1 MGSRSSHMSQADL
14 FTWSMEHD
22 PVLRSTIVTVLV
34 LDSAPDWDRV
44 VRTLDRGTRLVPRFR
59 HVLTGLPWGL
69 APPRWTPDPDFD
81 LSWHLR
87 RVALPPPADEATVL
101 GLARREAM
109 TAFDPARPL
118 WTFTLLT
125 GPDDGLCA
133 AVLKVHHSLTDGL
146 GGVQIAAE
154 ILDFTRDGTERAPV
168 RPRDED
174 TRSPLADILVW
185 NAATGYGLVRA
196 AISNAATLGRAVFD
210 PVAALRRGAALTASV
225 ARLARPITTTL
236 SPLMTER
243 GLGREPAVL
252 DIPLDQLSDAA
263 YRAGCTVNDAF
274 LTGLLL
280 GLRGYHTGHGA
291 ALDRV
296 RVTVPISIR
305 EPGDPIGGNRITLAR
320 FGIPIARDDVLTTM
334 WTVHELVERWRH
346 EPAIPLSHAVAA
358 VFNRLPSG
366 ALAEMLKHVDFVA
379 SDVPGSPAPLYLAGA
394 RIERLRA
401 FGPTIG
407 TAFNATLISYAGTC
421 SVGITVDTAAVPD
434 LPEFTACLRS
444 GFDAVRD
451 FGAGV
456 RAPGSRPVA
465 VAVGG
470 GGR

>member
-34 LDSAPDWDRV
+34 LDSAPDWERV
-44 VRTLDRGTRLVPRFR
+44 IRTLDRGTRLVPRFR
-59 HVLTGLPWGL
+59 HVLVASPLGL
-69 APPRWTPDPDFD
+69 APPRWTPDADFD

-87 RVALPPPADEATVL
+87 RVALPPPADEESAL
-101 GLARREAM
+101 ELARIEAM

-125 GPDDGLCA
+125 GPADGVCA

-154 ILDFTRDGTERAPV
+154 ILDFTREGTEPDPV
-168 RPRDED
+168 RERAE
-174 TRSPLADILVW
+174 TSVSQLADILAW
-185 NAATGYGLVRA
+185 NWATGYELLKGGLSTA
-196 AISNAATLGRAVFD
+196 AALGRAVLD
-210 PVAALRRGAALTASV
+210 PIAAARAGAALATSV

-243 GLGREPAVL
+243 GLGRRPAVL
-252 DIPLDQLSDAA
+252 DIPLNRLSAA
-263 YRAGCTVNDAF
+263 ADRAGCTVNDAF

-280 GLRGYHTGHGA
+280 GLRAYHARHGA
-291 ALDRV
+291 AVDRV
-296 RVTVPISIR
+296 RVTVPISLR

-320 FGIPIARDDVLTTM
+320 FGIPIADDDVLNTM
-334 WTVHELVERWRH
+334 WTVHELVDRWRH
-346 EPAIPLSHAVAA
+346 EPAIPLSHVVAA
-358 VFNRLPSG
+358 VFNRLPSS

-379 SDVPGSPAPLYLAGA
+379 SDVPGSPVPLYLAGA
-394 RIERLRA
+394 RIERIRA

-407 TAFNATLISYAGTC
+407 TAFNATLISYVGTC

-434 LPEFTACLRS
+434 LPEFTACLRV
-444 GFDAVRD
+444 GFQAVHT
-451 FGAGV
+451 FGE
-456 RAPGSRPVA
+456 GSRTPGTGLVT
-465 VAVGG
+465 VVPHQGKQ
-470 GGR
+470 